1 MDFQYCLFAGV
12 TGEVDTVGGGNKY
25 NSAFSQNSAFS
36 FLFSSAFSQT
46 QTPFIF
52 YFNLIIGP
60 LTDFQYFVA
69 VDGR

>member
-25 NSAFSQNSAFS
+25 NSAFSQNSAFY
-36 FLFSSAFSQT
+36 SAFSQT

-52 YFNLIIGP
+52 YFNLITISKVERKEM
-60 LTDFQYFVA
+60 TEINTYADA
-69 VDGR
+69 